1 MLNILDIW
9 HRRLGHINEKY
20 IRIVC
25 PFIPK
30 YLSLS
35 FCPYCA
41 VAKLTKTPLKKTK
54 ISLPT
59 NIQSQK
65 QPKHKSTKLSS
76 KQIANISNYNAYKP
90 GECICVDL
98 KHMPTSIDGDNYL
111 CTFTCTSSRLADTV
125 YLKTRTAIEFLEHYK
140 IYCKY
145 IRNKTGKYPK
155 YIYSDNGKEFVY
167 KHTALYNQSK
177 GITHATTSPHSSLQN
192 SIAERIN
199 RTLGEGSIALL
210 VCANLPLTF
219 WIYSIA
225 FFNFV
230 KGRTPH
236 KSLNYSNPITTWNI
250 FATHRT
256 SIDLYDLRIFGS
268 EAYVLDENTL
278 KNNPKA
284 FRCIYLG
291 PCLTQKGC
299 KFFNLH
305 TSKIFVS
312 RNFVINEQCYP
323 GRKLFPN
330 IYDKYL
336 GISKTNTS
344 LPTTTSIPSTTNQ
357 QNDIPTCSLH
367 NVTDSM
373 CNDVINDDSVNY
385 FDVDNISVFDRNIQS
400 RVGPSDLP
408 SLPTP
413 IKKELPPVV
422 SPTVSPVASPT
433 VSLIPPLDSVSPIPP
448 VDSSTPVS
456 PSAPKVD
463 NVNYPFQEEVHEL
476 WEIDGIIGKRKT
488 KFGRTKTGKWKY
500 GGGEWDYEVK
510 WSNGDP
516 PSFQPETLLKLYV
529 PEAIDEFNKQL
540 EKSTTVNPS
549 SEVSDE
555 KSSSSVPE
563 EIPQLSSSSFARLRN
578 FVCFP
583 LFCLLAKII
592 VPTCTK
598 WKSIKV
604 PTTRAEMLRSPERE
618 QWLKG
623 ERKELDEI
631 ASKETWRK
639 VKRPKKKPISCRW
652 VYKLKPPTT
661 LQPEPI
667 FKCRLVAHGY
677 KQQAE
682 IDYSSTFAQVATLKA
697 FRILMWLSVI
707 FGYRATQMDVKNAFL
722 AGTLDKEIYM
732 TAPPGYE
739 REIGCVLLVKSLY
752 GLKQAPRIWYKTL
765 VSKFHS
771 LGFKEIVSDS
781 CVFRHHTERCFILV
795 FVDDIIIYSKN
806 EKFRTKIERDL
817 QLSFDLKL
825 LGTLRYFIGLHIDT
839 DKHGN
844 VHIHQHDYIQKLK
857 DVFKCFFVGKTSVN
871 TPYEPNTKFSKSQQP
886 TVNSSTHKKM
896 SSYPYRQ
903 LIGSLL
909 YLLGTRPEIY
919 FIVITLSKFVIN
931 PAYLH
936 WLAALRVLFYV
947 CSTPLYGLFIRVK
960 QNFVLS
966 VYVDSDH
973 GGNIDDRKSIS
984 GYIIYLGTTPIVW
997 RSRQQKGKP
1006 AESSCEAEYISL
1018 SACINEVVWIIFFLS
1033 ELGFKLP
1040 TPVPIYCDNKS
1051 AKDLAYNPVH
1061 HDRTKHIDIRYHRIR
1076 EFILD
1081 GTVSIL
1087 YVKSENNPSDL
1098 FTKTV
1103 TTSVFNKLI
1112 SRVYGK
1118 FE

>member
-1 MLNILDIW
+1 MPAS
-9 HRRLGHINEKY
+9 IN
-20 IRIVC
+20 
-25 PFIPK
+25 
-30 YLSLS
+30 
-35 FCPYCA
+35 
-41 VAKLTKTPLKKTK
+41 
-54 ISLPT
+54 
-59 NIQSQK
+59 
-65 QPKHKSTKLSS
+65 
-76 KQIANISNYNAYKP
+76 
-90 GECICVDL
+90 D
-98 KHMPTSIDGDNYL
+98 DNYL
-111 CTFTCTSSRLADTV
+111 CTFTCTSTRLSDTV

-140 IYCKY
+140 TYCKY

-155 YIYSDNGKEFVY
+155 YMYSDNGKEFVY
-167 KHTALYNQSK
+167 KHTATYNKSK

-210 VCANLPLTF
+210 VCANLPLIF
-219 WIYSIA
+219 WIYSIDV
-225 FFNFV
+225 FNFI

-291 PCLTQKGC
+291 PCTTQKGC
-299 KFFNLH
+299 NFYNLH
-305 TSKIFVS
+305 TNKVFVS

-323 GRKLFPN
+323 GRKLYPN
-330 IYDKYL
+330 MYDKYF
-336 GISKTNTS
+336 GIPKPNTKSNTS
-344 LPTTTSIPSTTNQ
+344 LSTTTTTTTTDDIPSCLSHTVITFL
-357 QNDIPTCSLH
+357 PS
-367 NVTDSM
+367 
-373 CNDVINDDSVNY
+373 DVINDDSTTY
-385 FDVDNISVFDRNIQS
+385 FDVDNVSVFDRNIHS

-413 IKKELPPVV
+413 VKAEHPPVV
-422 SPTVSPVASPT
+422 SPAASLLPAPVVSPV
-433 VSLIPPLDSVSPIPP
+433 VSPVPALEP
-448 VDSSTPVS
+448 STPQS
-456 PSAPKVD
+456 PRLSVPKIIEF
-463 NVNYPFQEEVHEL
+463 PFQEEVNEL
-476 WEIDGIIGKRKT
+476 WEIDAIIGKRKT
-488 KFGRTKTGKWKY
+488 KFGKTKTGKWKY

-516 PSFQPETLLKLYV
+516 SSFQPETLLKLHV
-529 PEAIDEFNKQL
+529 PEAIDAFNKQF
-540 EKSTTVNPS
+540 EDAGTGNQ
-549 SEVSDE
+549 
-555 KSSSSVPE
+555 VPE
-563 EIPQLSSSSFARLRN
+563 KADEISSHQIPDPSPEISSSSFARLRN
-578 FVCFP
+578 VVCFP

-592 VPTCTK
+592 IPTNTK
-598 WKSIKV
+598 WKDVKV
-604 PTTRAEMLRSPERE
+604 PATRAEMLRSPERE

-661 LQPEPI
+661 LQLEPI
-667 FKCRLVAHGY
+667 FRSRLVAHGY

-752 GLKQAPRIWYKTL
+752 GLKQAPRIWYNTL
-765 VSKFHS
+765 VNKFHS

-781 CVFRHHTERCFILV
+781 CVFRHHTERCIILI
-795 FVDDIIIYSKN
+795 FVDDIIIYTKN
-806 EKFRTKIERDL
+806 DIFRTKIEREL
-817 QLSFDLKL
+817 SSSFDMKL
-825 LGTLRYFIGLHIDT
+825 LGTLRYFIGLHVDT

-844 VHIHQHDYIQKLK
+844 VHIHQHDYIHKLK
-857 DVFKCFFVGKTSVN
+857 DVFKRFFVGKTKFS
-871 TPYEPNTKFSKSQQP
+871 TPYEPNIKFSKTQQP
-886 TVNSSTHKKM
+886 TANSPTHKKM

-909 YLLGTRPEIY
+909 YLLGTRPELY

-931 PAYLH
+931 PGYLH

-947 CSTPLYGLFIRVK
+947 CSTPLYGLIIRVK
-960 QNFVLS
+960 QKFVLS

-973 GGNIDDRKSIS
+973 GGNVDDRKSIS

-1006 AESSCEAEYISL
+1006 AVSSCEAEYISL
-1018 SACINEVVWIIFFLS
+1018 SACINEVVWIIFFLT
-1033 ELGFKLP
+1033 ELGFQLP

-1081 GTVSIL
+1081 GTVTIL
-1087 YVKSENNPSDL
+1087 YVKSEDNPSDI

-1103 TTSVFNKLI
+1103 SSLVFQKLI
-1112 SRVYGK
+1112 SRIYGN
-1118 FE
+1118 F

>member
-41 VAKLTKTPLKKTK
+41 VAKLSKTPLKKTK
-54 ISLPT
+54 VVSPT
-59 NIQSQK
+59 NSQK
-65 QPKHKSTKLSS
+65 QSKHKSTKLSS

-90 GECICVDL
+90 GEFICVDL

-111 CTFTCTSSRLADTV
+111 CTFTCASSRLSDTV
-125 YLKTRTAIEFLEHYK
+125 YLKTRNATEFLEHYK

-155 YIYSDNGKEFVY
+155 YIYSDNGKEFIY
-167 KHTALYNQSK
+167 KHTVIYNKSK
-177 GITHATTSPHSSLQN
+177 GITHPTTSPHSSLQN

-210 VCANLPLTF
+210 VCANLPSIF
-219 WIYSIA
+219 WIYSITL
-225 FFNFV
+225 FNFV

-256 SIDLYDLRIFGS
+256 SIDLYDVRIFGS

-291 PCLTQKGC
+291 PCITQKGC
-299 KFFNLH
+299 TFFNLH
-305 TSKIFVS
+305 TSKVFVS

-336 GISKTNTS
+336 GIPKTNTS
-344 LPTTTSIPSTTNQ
+344 IHSTSTDI
-357 QNDIPTCSLH
+357 QNDIPLCSLH
-367 NVTDSM
+367 NGTDYKYT
-373 CNDVINDDSVNY
+373 DVIDDSVNY

-400 RVGPSDLP
+400 KVGPSDLP
-408 SLPTP
+408 SLSTPVKTELQNPTISP
-413 IKKELPPVV
+413 VMAPASLSPAASPVV
-422 SPTVSPVASPT
+422 SSLPAASPVPAASPAA
-433 VSLIPPLDSVSPIPP
+433 SPVPALE
-448 VDSSTPVS
+448 SSTPSRSSV
-456 PSAPKVD
+456 PKADVTQF
-463 NVNYPFQEEVHEL
+463 PFKEDVHEL

-516 PSFQPETLLKLYV
+516 PSFQPETLLKLYI
-529 PEAIDEFNKQL
+529 PEAIDEFNKQS

-549 SEVSDE
+549 SEVSE
-555 KSSSSVPE
+555 PVPE

-592 VPTCTK
+592 VPTDTK

-604 PTTRAEMLRSPERE
+604 PATRAEMLRSPERE

-661 LQPEPI
+661 LQPQPI

-765 VSKFHS
+765 VSKLHA

-795 FVDDIIIYSKN
+795 FVDDIIIYTKN
-806 EKFRTKIERDL
+806 EIFRTKIEREL

-825 LGTLRYFIGLHIDT
+825 LGTLRYFIGLHVDT
-839 DKHGN
+839 DKYGN

-857 DVFKCFFVGKTSVN
+857 DVFKCFFVGKTSVS
-871 TPYEPNTKFSKSQQP
+871 TPYEPNIKFSKSQQP
-886 TVNSSTHKKM
+886 TVNSTTYKKM
-896 SSYPYRQ
+896 LSYPYRQ

-909 YLLGTRPEIY
+909 YLLGTRPELY

-931 PAYLH
+931 PGYLH

-947 CSTPLYGLFIRVK
+947 CNTPLYGLFIRIK
-960 QNFVLS
+960 QTFTLS

-973 GGNIDDRKSIS
+973 GGNVDDRKSIS

-1033 ELGFKLP
+1033 ELGFQLP

-1081 GTVSIL
+1081 GTVTIL
-1087 YVKSENNPSDL
+1087 YVKSEDNPSDL
-1098 FTKTV
+1098 FTKAV
-1103 TTSVFNKLI
+1103 TTLAFNKLI
-1112 SRVYGK
+1112 SRIYGR
-1118 FE
+1118 FN